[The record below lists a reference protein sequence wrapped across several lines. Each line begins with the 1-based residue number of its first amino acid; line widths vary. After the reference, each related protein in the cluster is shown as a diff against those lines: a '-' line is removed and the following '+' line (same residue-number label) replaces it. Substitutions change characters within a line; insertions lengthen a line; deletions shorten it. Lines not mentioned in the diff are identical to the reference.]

1 MEGGRRG
8 EGGGGGGRRG
18 EGRREEG
25 RGEEEQMKGKCEGR
39 GGGGGA
45 WIAQCAMHL
54 AHVHT
59 CTTHT
64 KYLQQ
69 CLQLWHSLRV
79 ERGDLATA
87 GVERALRQLGADL
100 LPQEVLSVWQDARAH
115 QRQTGGRGR
124 EGGGGIVL
132 VASRL
137 GSISLTYAHTHT
149 HTHTL

>member
-1 MEGGRRG
+1 
-8 EGGGGGGRRG
+8 
-18 EGRREEG
+18 
-25 RGEEEQMKGKCEGR
+25 
-39 GGGGGA
+39 
-45 WIAQCAMHL
+45 MHL
-54 AHVHT
+54 AHVHVHT
-59 CTTHT
+59 CTCTIHT

-115 QRQTGGRGR
+115 QRQTGGG
-124 EGGGGIVL
+124 GGGGIVL

-137 GSISLTYAHTHT
+137 GSISLHV
-149 HTHTL
+149 